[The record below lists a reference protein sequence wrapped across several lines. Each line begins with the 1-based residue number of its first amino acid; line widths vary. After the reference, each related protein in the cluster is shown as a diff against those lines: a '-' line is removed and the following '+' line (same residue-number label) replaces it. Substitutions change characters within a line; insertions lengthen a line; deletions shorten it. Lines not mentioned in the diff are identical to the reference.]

1 MSSVSLWVVSCL
13 LLGAE
18 LLYRQFYRCL
28 VSLHLFFPLVTFLSP
43 IEVASL
49 LPCILLVCA
58 YCVLRWTANDSANR
72 NRHSSKFPGKLYVGE
87 LKESVAT
94 FNGRPI
100 RAGMIQEIHKRD
112 EVNTWIVAVLVE
124 DPRRANFFLEPL
136 ST

>member
-18 LLYRQFYRCL
+18 LLYRQFHCCL
-28 VSLHLFFPLVTFLSP
+28 VSLHLFFPLVTFLCP

-72 NRHSSKFPGKLYVGE
+72 NPASFLSRGLYVGE

-94 FNGRPI
+94 FNGNPI
-100 RAGMIQEIHKRD
+100 RAGMIQEQHKKD
-112 EVNTWIVAVLVE
+112 EVNTWIVAVLKT
-124 DPRRANFFLEPL
+124 RAG
-136 ST
+136 